1 MWKVICSL
9 GLVCDF
15 QKWRVVL
22 MLMKENGIYLQ
33 GPLQLSSQL
42 SGGAQELSNEDSGGG
57 DVKSDSTSWKS
68 CQLDV
73 IEGKES
79 GRSIQHT
86 VKQDNNGQQIKR

>member
-1 MWKVICSL
+1 MISVESCAYAYERI
-9 GLVCDF
+9 
-15 QKWRVVL
+15 
-22 MLMKENGIYLQ
+22 GIYLQ

-42 SGGAQELSNEDSGGG
+42 SGGAQELSNEDSGGV

-68 CQLDV
+68 CQLDD
-73 IEGKES
+73 IEGKKES

>member
-1 MWKVICSL
+1 MWKVICAL

-42 SGGAQELSNEDSGGG
+42 SGGAQEVSIEDSGGG

-68 CQLDV
+68 CQLDD
-73 IEGKES
+73 IEGKEI

>member
-9 GLVCDF
+9 ALVCDF

-57 DVKSDSTSWKS
+57 DAKSDSTSWKS
-68 CQLDV
+68 CQLDD

>member
-1 MWKVICSL
+1 
-9 GLVCDF
+9 
-15 QKWRVVL
+15 

-42 SGGAQELSNEDSGGG
+42 SGGAQEVSIEDSGGG

-68 CQLDV
+68 CQLDD
-73 IEGKES
+73 IEGKEI

>member
-1 MWKVICSL
+1 MESCAYAYE
-9 GLVCDF
+9 
-15 QKWRVVL
+15 R
-22 MLMKENGIYLQ
+22 NGIYLQ

-42 SGGAQELSNEDSGGG
+42 SGGAQEVSNEDSGGG

-68 CQLDV
+68 CQLDD